1 MRKPRKKTREKI
13 DEVVD
18 AYGRSMGIVSTTCK
32 KCNINRKTFYEW
44 KEKDKD
50 FAERLAEIDEAQID
64 FTESQLLKLIKGGDT
79 TATIFYLKTKGKQR
93 GYVERQEITGKDGE
107 ELVKSFPRLSADDL
121 RKAEDLNE
129 RL

>member
-1 MRKPRKKTREKI
+1 MRKPRKKTQEKVE
-13 DEVVD
+13 EVID
-18 AYGRSMGIVSTTCK
+18 AYSRSMGIVSTACK
-32 KCNINRKTFYEW
+32 KSNINRKTFYEW
-44 KEKDKD
+44 KAKDKD

-79 TATIFYLKTKGKQR
+79 TATIFYLKTKGKGR

-107 ELVKSFPRLSADDL
+107 ELMKSFPRLTADDL
-121 RKAEDLNE
+121 RKAENLNE